1 MRRVLSI
8 LLLSPL
14 LLAGDSLGERKEIE
28 EKRAYI
34 EALSQE
40 DEKERAESL
49 ERFLREFPKSKRR
62 SEIYQTLFDYYL
74 KDPSASGGLEKAT
87 HYGELWIGTNPK
99 SSNTLNTV
107 AWGYAE
113 KGVNLDLSL
122 KYAEKAI
129 ETIQKKGKPK
139 GMTEKDW
146 DVQKNNSLSAYLDTY
161 GWAYYQKG
169 LYSEALP
176 HLLKA
181 NELRKEVPDLILH
194 LAMTY
199 EKLGNEE
206 EAKKLRE
213 AQERFAGEESAFQE
227 ARTEKDPKVKVE
239 KLEAFLQKYPDSQ
252 DKPYALNQLFKA
264 YRELPG
270 EEEKALKWGREW
282 IEENDRDEGAL
293 SSVASFL
300 LEKSLQ
306 IEEAMGYSQEILNVA
321 ETKNPEPWMFEE
333 DYEEWKTYYQR
344 RGKTLV
350 GWAHLQLGQLEEAEK
365 VLLEAGGMEEAD
377 GENFLRTGE
386 VYEKKGE
393 KVKAQEAFLK
403 AVTLGEEKARE
414 PLEKIYTEIHGST
427 EGLET
432 LISETVG
439 TGLKIALGERLNK
452 TAPSFSLLD
461 LEGKTI
467 RLNDLQGKVVVID
480 FWATWCGPCRAE
492 FPHLQRTYEKYSSN
506 EGVAFYGMNVDREV
520 WKVKPFLKE
529 NNYTIPTLWAD
540 KKAMDDFG
548 VRGIPTL
555 FVIDKKGKIQFKHVG
570 FGGDGEEFIQ
580 RLSAE
585 IEALM

>member
-365 VLLEAGGMEEAD
+365 VLLEAGGMKKQME
-377 GENFLRTGE
+377 RTFS
-386 VYEKKGE
+386 
-393 KVKAQEAFLK
+393 AQ
-403 AVTLGEEKARE
+403 AR
-414 PLEKIYTEIHGST
+414 SMRRR
-427 EGLET
+427 
-432 LISETVG
+432 
-439 TGLKIALGERLNK
+439 ER
-452 TAPSFSLLD
+452 
-461 LEGKTI
+461 
-467 RLNDLQGKVVVID
+467 R
-480 FWATWCGPCRAE
+480 
-492 FPHLQRTYEKYSSN
+492 
-506 EGVAFYGMNVDREV
+506 
-520 WKVKPFLKE
+520 
-529 NNYTIPTLWAD
+529 
-540 KKAMDDFG
+540 
-548 VRGIPTL
+548 
-555 FVIDKKGKIQFKHVG
+555 
-570 FGGDGEEFIQ
+570 
-580 RLSAE
+580 
-585 IEALM
+585 